1 MLQPEASESP
11 DSVQAQHKSP
21 AAELKGSVFTLT
33 VLKIYHDSSVAIEQE
48 IHQRIAKMPRFF
60 ENAPVVIDLGAIR
73 DRADEINFQDIES
86 MLRKLHLIPIGVC
99 NGRLEQNTAAIK
111 AGLAVLRGRSNQD
124 IAATREKLATQP
136 QCKPPT
142 QEKHELAASPVNKTN
157 QIDNQTIHDNPTRV
171 IKQPIRS
178 GQQVYAKGGDLV
190 LLCAVNAG
198 AEVLADGN
206 IHAYAPLRGRA
217 LAGVS
222 GNQEA
227 RIFCQAVEA
236 ELIAI
241 AGNYRVFDNSNRTR
255 ELKQPSQIYLEDEQL
270 KIKPLIDN

>member
-11 DSVQAQHKSP
+11 DSAQPQHKNP
-21 AAELKGSVFTLT
+21 AAELKGSMFTLT
-33 VLKIYHDSSVAIEQE
+33 VLHIYHYSVIAIEQD
-48 IHQRIAKMPRFF
+48 IQQRIAKMPHFF

-73 DRADEINFQDIES
+73 DRTDRINFQDVNS

-124 IAATREKLATQP
+124 IASTREKLATQL
-136 QCKPPT
+136 QCKPK
-142 QEKHELAASPVNKTN
+142 QEKLELANTSPTDKISQT
-157 QIDNQTIHDNPTRV
+157 DAQTIHNNPTRI
-171 IKQPIRS
+171 IKHPIRS
-178 GQQVYAKGGDLV
+178 GQQIYAKGGDLI
-190 LLCAVNAG
+190 LLGVVNAG

-222 GNQEA
+222 GNQES
-227 RIFCQAVEA
+227 RIFCQAIEA

-241 AGNYRVFDNSNRTR
+241 AGNYRVFDGSNRTQQ
-255 ELKQPSQIYLEDEQL
+255 LTIPSQIYLENEQL